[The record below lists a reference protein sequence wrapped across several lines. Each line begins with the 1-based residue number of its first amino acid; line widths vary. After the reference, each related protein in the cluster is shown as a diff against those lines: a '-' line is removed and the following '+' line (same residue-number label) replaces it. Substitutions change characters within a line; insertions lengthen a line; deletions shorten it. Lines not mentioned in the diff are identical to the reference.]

1 MNETTIKL
9 YQLKNVD
16 TRYMFKIYVGVDPL
30 SGRQHSTTRRGFKK
44 KKEAELT
51 YNRLKLEIYNGTY
64 KKLQYETF
72 QDLYNEW
79 VVHYEKTV
87 EESTFVKT
95 LGIFKNH
102 ILPKMGVYRIER
114 IDASVCQKHVD
125 EWITKLK
132 GFRVVKSYAAKVID
146 FAIKRGFIK
155 SNPFSLVYMPKKR
168 TLKNEE
174 NYYTREQLIECLNTF
189 KNESNL
195 KTYTFFRLL
204 GFSGIRKGEALAL
217 EWGDIN
223 FNNNTVYINKAISYG
238 KNSRLYQKTTKTRG
252 HREIKLDQK
261 TMDILK
267 QWKEEQA
274 QKLKL
279 LGFDI
284 EDSSQLVFNNTK
296 NNFIN
301 PSTTRKWL
309 LKIQKKYNLKLIT
322 THGFRHTHATLLVE
336 AGANLVG
343 IQQRLGH
350 SGNNTTTNTY
360 THHTEKIKIETLEKF
375 IKYIKY

>member
-1 MNETTIKL
+1 MKETTIKP
-9 YQLKNVD
+9 YKLKNGD
-16 TRYMFKIYVGVDPL
+16 TRYMFKIYVGIDPL
-30 SGRQHSTTRRGFKK
+30 TGRQHSTTRRGFKK
-44 KKEAELT
+44 KREAELT

-79 VVHYEKTV
+79 IVHYEKTV
-87 EESTFVKT
+87 EESTFIKT

-102 ILPKMGVYRIER
+102 ILPDMGSYRIEK
-114 IDASVCQKHVD
+114 INATVCQKHVD
-125 EWITKLK
+125 DWIKKLK

-146 FAIKRGFIK
+146 FAIMRGYII

-168 TLKNEE
+168 SLKKGK
-174 NYYTREQLIECLNTF
+174 NYYTREQLIECLNAF
-189 KNESNL
+189 KNTSNL
-195 KTYTFFRLL
+195 KIYAFFRLL
-204 GFSGIRKGEALAL
+204 GFSGVRKGEALAL
-217 EWGDIN
+217 TWGDID
-223 FNNNTVYINKAISYG
+223 FNKNSVNITNAISYG
-238 KNSRLYQKTTKTRG
+238 KYSNLYLKSTKTRD
-252 HREIKLDQK
+252 HREVMMDQK
-261 TMDILK
+261 TMHILK
-267 QWKEEQA
+267 LWKNEQA

-284 EDSSQLVFNNTK
+284 EGSQLVFNNTK
-296 NNFIN
+296 NTFIN

-309 LKIQKKYNLKLIT
+309 LKIQNKYNLKHIT

-360 THHTEKIKIETLEKF
+360 THHTENIKIETLK
-375 IKYIKY
+375 KYVDYIKY

>member
-1 MNETTIKL
+1 MKETTIKP
-9 YQLKNVD
+9 YQLKNGD

-30 SGRQHSTTRRGFKK
+30 TGRQHSTTRRGFKK

-64 KKLQYETF
+64 NKLQYETF

-79 VVHYEKTV
+79 IVHYEKMV

-102 ILPKMGVYRIER
+102 ILPKMGVYRIDK
-114 IDASVCQKHVD
+114 INASVCQKHVD
-125 EWITKLK
+125 EWIAKLK

-146 FAIKRGFIK
+146 FAIMCGNIK
-155 SNPFSLVYMPKKR
+155 SNPFSLVYMPKKH
-168 TLKNEE
+168 TLKNAE
-174 NYYTREQLIECLNTF
+174 NFYTREQLIECLNAF
-189 KNESNL
+189 KTESNL
-195 KTYTFFRLL
+195 KIYIFFRLL
-204 GFSGIRKGEALAL
+204 GFSGVRKGEALAL
-217 EWGDIN
+217 TWGDIN
-223 FNNNTVYINKAISYG
+223 FDNNSVNINKAISYG
-238 KNSRLYQKTTKTRG
+238 KHSRLYLKSTKTRD
-252 HREIKLDQK
+252 HREVKMDQK

-267 QWKEEQA
+267 QWKVEQA

-322 THGFRHTHATLLVE
+322 THGFRHTHATLLEE
-336 AGANLVG
+336 AGASLVG

-360 THHTEKIKIETLEKF
+360 THPTETIKIETLK
-375 IKYIKY
+375 KYVDYIKY